1 MQKDYGKKI
10 GQATKWSSITEIFV
24 KLVSPFVNMVLARLL
39 APEAFGMVATITMVI
54 SFTEVFTDA
63 GFQKYIIQHEFKD
76 KEELDKNTN
85 VAFWTNFSV
94 SCLICVIIFIF
105 RHSIATFVGS
115 PGLGNAISI
124 ASVSIILVAFSS
136 IQMARYKRDFDFKT
150 LFFVRM
156 GTALIP
162 LVITIPLAMVLRNY
176 WALLLGTMAINLF
189 NAVVLT
195 WKSKWKPKFYYSF
208 SILKEMFAFSMW
220 TLFESISIWLTT
232 HIDIFIVG
240 SFLNEHFVGLYK
252 TSMTTINA
260 YMSIITSAVI
270 PVLFSALS
278 RYQDDEERF
287 KGTYFTFQRFTA
299 MLVIPMGFGMYL
311 FSDTVTNI
319 LLGSQWLEASGFI
332 GLWGLTSALAVVYSH
347 FSSEVYRSKGQPKVS
362 LIVQVTHMIVMI
374 PVLYYFVGFGFK
386 ALYLSRSLVRFQ
398 MIFTAMFIM
407 HFMYK
412 IRIPDVVKNTL
423 PMIVCSVIMSVA
435 GYLLRLVSSNL
446 AWQIFAVIICAG
458 VYFAALFALF
468 PKIRREIL
476 ETPQAKK
483 IVARVIKR

>member
-10 GQATKWSSITEIFV
+10 GQATKWSSITEVFV

-54 SFTEVFTDA
+54 SFTEIFTDA

-85 VAFWTNFSV
+85 VAFWTNFAI
-94 SCLICVIIFIF
+94 SCLVCLIIYIF
-105 RHSIATFVGS
+105 RHKLAVFVGS
-115 PGLGNAISI
+115 PGLGNSISI

-162 LVITIPLAMVLRNY
+162 LVVTIPLAMILRNY
-176 WALLLGTMAINLF
+176 WALLIGSMSINLF

-195 WKSKWKPKFYYSF
+195 LKSKWKPKFYYNFGILKQMLSF
-208 SILKEMFAFSMW
+208 SVW
-220 TLFESISIWLTT
+220 TLFESIAIWLTT

-240 SFLNEHFVGLYK
+240 SFLNEHFLGLYK

-278 RYQDDEERF
+278 RYQNDDEKF
-287 KGTYFTFQRFTA
+287 KSTYFTFQRFTA
-299 MLVIPMGFGMYL
+299 ILIIPMGFGMYL
-311 FSDTVTNI
+311 FSDTVTTI

-332 GLWGLTSALAVVYSH
+332 GLWGLMSALAVIYSN
-347 FSSEVYRSKGQPKVS
+347 FPSEVYRSKGQPKIS
-362 LIVQVTHMIVMI
+362 LIAQLIYMCVMI
-374 PVLYYFVGFGFK
+374 PVLAYFVGYGFK
-386 ALYLSRSLVRFQ
+386 ALYISRSLTRIV
-398 MIFTAMFIM
+398 MILIAMIVM
-407 HFMYK
+407 NFMYK
-412 IRIPDVVKNTL
+412 IKATDIIKNTL
-423 PMIVCSVIMSVA
+423 PMIISSLIMSVA
-435 GYLLRLVSSNL
+435 GYLLRLVSNNIV
-446 AWQIFAVIICAG
+446 WQLFAVFLCVI
-458 VYFAALFALF
+458 VYFGALFLLF
-468 PKIRREIL
+468 PKVRKEIF

-483 IVARVIKR
+483 VLARFIK